1 MAVIAEPDQTDTL
14 RSRVVTLVE
23 WAELVRA
30 ELDLAGTDPLQKA
43 DVDRILDLAR
53 DAAHSVARPAAPLTT
68 YLLGVAV
75 GQGADPDTA
84 AAVLSRLALAQAEG
98 EDGGGDQG

>member
-1 MAVIAEPDQTDTL
+1 M
-14 RSRVVTLVE
+14 TLVE
-23 WAELVRA
+23 WSELVRA
-30 ELDLAGTDPLQKA
+30 ELELSGTDPLGKP

-75 GQGADPDTA
+75 GQGADPETA
-84 AAVLSRLALAQAEG
+84 AAALSRLALAQG
-98 EDGGGDQG
+98 EEPARGQEN

>member
-1 MAVIAEPDQTDTL
+1 M
-14 RSRVVTLVE
+14 TLVE
-23 WAELVRA
+23 WSELVRT

-43 DVDRILDLAR
+43 DVDRVLDLAR

-75 GQGADPDTA
+75 GQGADPEAA
-84 AAVLSRLALAQAEG
+84 AAVLSRLALAQGEEP
-98 EDGGGDQG
+98 EDGQGAGQER

>member
-1 MAVIAEPDQTDTL
+1 M
-14 RSRVVTLVE
+14 TLVE
-23 WAELVRA
+23 WAELVSA
-30 ELDLAGTDPLQKA
+30 ELELGEEIGKG

-75 GQGADPDTA
+75 GRGADPVEA
-84 AAVLSRLALAQAEG
+84 AAALSRLALSHAPESP
-98 EDGGGDQG
+98 ESP

>member
-1 MAVIAEPDQTDTL
+1 M
-14 RSRVVTLVE
+14 TLVE
-23 WAELVRA
+23 WSELVRA
-30 ELDLAGTDPLQKA
+30 ELELAGTDPLQKP

-75 GQGADPDTA
+75 GRGADPQA
-84 AAVLSRLALAQAEG
+84 AAAALSRLALAQG
-98 EDGGGDQG
+98 EEPPQGQEN

>member
-1 MAVIAEPDQTDTL
+1 M
-14 RSRVVTLVE
+14 TLVE
-23 WAELVRA
+23 WAELVSA
-30 ELDLAGTDPLQKA
+30 ELELGEEIGKG

-75 GQGADPDTA
+75 GRGADPVEA
-84 AAVLSRLALAQAEG
+84 AAVLSRLALAQAPESP
-98 EDGGGDQG
+98 DTP